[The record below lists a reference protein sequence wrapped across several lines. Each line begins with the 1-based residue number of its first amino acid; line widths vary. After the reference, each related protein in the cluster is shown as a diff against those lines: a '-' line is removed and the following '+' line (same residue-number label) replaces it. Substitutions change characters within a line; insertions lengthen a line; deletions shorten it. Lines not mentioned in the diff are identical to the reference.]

1 MAEGISRALLP
12 TTAGLATSI
21 ILIYFSADLNTRAKT
36 REMMAKDALTTD
48 KATNKIQELL
58 TQ

>member
-1 MAEGISRALLP
+1 LLP

-21 ILIYFSADLNTRAKT
+21 VGVYFSADLNKRAAT
-36 REMMAKDALTTD
+36 REMMAKDALTTE
-48 KATNKIQELL
+48 KSTNKIQDLL